1 MAVTIVKGQKADLT
15 KTNPGLQRLTV
26 ALNWNSPAQIELDTS
41 AFLLAANGKVTGDED
56 LIFYGNPTNRF
67 ITYVEKQT
75 SSAKKFF
82 HIDLQQIP
90 ASVDRIAFTLTIYEG
105 EQRKQTFGQVTDTV
119 IRFANDA
126 SGEELLRYE
135 LGNNFSVETAIVVG
149 ELYRYNQDWKF
160 NAVGAGYSGGLKAL
174 CGSFGV
180 EVDDPQSG
188 GPSPGAGNPP
198 AGRPSPPTAGQPVP
212 PSKPPAPP
220 APPAAPPGPP
230 PAPSINLTKIELKKK
245 GDVINLT
252 KPSGGLGE
260 ILVNLNWNQQQAKSG
275 GLFSRK
281 TGGIDLDLAC
291 LYELKDGRKGV
302 IQALGESF
310 GSFDRPPYVALD
322 GDDRTGSVKTGENI
336 RINGKK
342 VSEIKRLLVFAFIYE
357 GVANWS
363 QADGVVT
370 LKQPSGPDII
380 VNLDEHDNRRRMCA
394 IAMIRNVND
403 ETFSI
408 ERLVQYYAGHQEID
422 KAHGWGLRWVA
433 GSK

>member
-15 KTNPGLQRLTV
+15 KTSPGLQRLTV
-26 ALNWNSPAQIELDTS
+26 ALNWNSPAQVELDTS
-41 AFLLAANGKVTGDED
+41 AFLLAASGKVTGDED
-56 LIFYGNPTNRF
+56 LIFYGNPKNSF

-90 ASVDRIAFTLTIYEG
+90 AAVDKIAFTLTIYEG

-119 IRFANDA
+119 IRFANED
-126 SGEELLRYE
+126 SGQELLRYE

-160 NAVGAGYSGGLKAL
+160 NAVGAGYSGGLSAL
-174 CGSFGV
+174 CGSFGI
-180 EVDDPQSG
+180 EVDGAPAG
-188 GPSPGAGNPP
+188 GSSSGAGQPP
-198 AGRPSPPTAGQPVP
+198 SGQPSPPAP
-212 PSKPPAPP
+212 PKSAAPP
-220 APPAAPPGPP
+220 APPAAPPSPP
-230 PAPSINLTKIELKKK
+230 PAPSAPSINLTKIELKKK

-252 KPSGGLGE
+252 KPSGGMGE
-260 ILVNLNWNQQQAKSG
+260 ILINLNWNQQQAKSG
-275 GLFSRK
+275 GFFSRK
-281 TGGIDLDLAC
+281 TGGVDLDLAC

-310 GSFDRPPYVALD
+310 GALDRPPYVALD

-370 LKQPSGPDII
+370 LKQPSGPDI
-380 VNLDEHDNRRRMCA
+380 VVQLDEHDNRHRMCA
-394 IAMIRNVND
+394 IAMIRNVGD

-408 ERLVQYYAGHQEID
+408 ERLVQYYAGHKEID
-422 KAHGWGLRWVA
+422 QAYGWGLRWVA